1 MTRKRESSRRKERGA
16 ALLEFAVAGA
26 VFLTALFAVI
36 EFGRLL
42 WVHNAL
48 RDTARR
54 GARYAVVRK
63 EGDESAVKKYIVYG
77 DPNADPTTA
86 KPVVDG
92 LNLSQVNVD
101 YANFNGIRLSARAT
115 VTITNY
121 KFNFAVPIVGTS
133 INMPNYRTSM
143 TGESAGFVPCDIPN
157 ANPAA
162 PCAIVPN

>member
-1 MTRKRESSRRKERGA
+1 MTRKQTSRRKERGA
-16 ALLEFAVAGA
+16 ALLEFAVAGTA
-26 VFLTALFAVI
+26 FLMALFTVI

-63 EGDESAVKKYIVYG
+63 EGDETAVKKLVVYG
-77 DPNADPTTA
+77 NANADPATA
-86 KPVVDG
+86 TPLVTG
-92 LNLSQVNVD
+92 LNMSQVDVS

-115 VTITNY
+115 VTITGY

-133 INMPNYRTSM
+133 VNMPNYRTSM
-143 TGESAGFVPCDIPN
+143 TGESAGFVPCDLPS
-157 ANPAA
+157 ATPAA